1 MFGFSGT
8 YLYLVTFCYIQDSK
22 VYYVD
27 NKERSE
33 REESITT
40 VQEQHHAIGV
50 LQNLLQ
56 RYEQTEEDDTFW

>member
-1 MFGFSGT
+1 M
-8 YLYLVTFCYIQDSK
+8 

-33 REESITT
+33 RQELITT
-40 VQEQHHAIGV
+40 VQEQYHAIGV

-56 RYEQTEEDDTFW
+56 QYEQTEEDDNIW